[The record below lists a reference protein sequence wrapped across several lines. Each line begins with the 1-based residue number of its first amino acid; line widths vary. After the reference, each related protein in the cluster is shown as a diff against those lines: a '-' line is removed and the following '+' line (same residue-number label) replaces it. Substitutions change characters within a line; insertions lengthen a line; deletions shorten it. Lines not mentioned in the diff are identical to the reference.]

1 MTTLE
6 KCWTEGCDKPQSTER
21 IGYWCTEHHD
31 ERRARIT
38 KLMSELAND
47 SQGNPRK
54 GAVAHLIS
62 VSGNHYGWQWN
73 CSCGKGSST
82 SAKTEGLASA
92 GAARHIR
99 ATTKAAA

>member
-1 MTTLE
+1 MTQILGVE

-54 GAVAHLIS
+54 PAEPVFEDLKSRQCIGITGKGKRCS
-62 VSGNHYGWQWN
+62 RKGQPTVSGGYR
-73 CSCGKGSST
+73 CSSHRGILS
-82 SAKTEGLASA
+82 
-92 GAARHIR
+92 
-99 ATTKAAA
+99 